1 MEITTQHYLVLGVIL
16 FALGAVG
23 AVTRRNM
30 LVVLMSTGMML
41 SSSLLVFLAFARV
54 NLLPAGK
61 SMVVIVMGLI
71 IVELAVGLALV
82 MSTHRRSGSTL
93 IDDFS
98 LLKG

>member
-16 FALGAVG
+16 FALGAIG
-23 AVTRRNM
+23 AVTRRNI
-30 LVVLMSTGMML
+30 LVVLMSIGMML
-41 SSSLLVFLAFARV
+41 SSSLIVFLAFARV

-61 SMVVIVMGLI
+61 AVAIIVMGLVVI
-71 IVELAVGLALV
+71 EIAVGLALV
-82 MSTHRRSGSTL
+82 VASYRRSGSTS

>member
-1 MEITTQHYLVLGVIL
+1 MEITTQHYLVLGVML

-23 AVTRRNM
+23 AVTRRNI
-30 LVVLMSTGMML
+30 LVVLMSIGMML
-41 SSSLLVFLAFARV
+41 SSSLLVFLAFARA

-61 SMVVIVMGLI
+61 SVALIVMGV
-71 IVELAVGLALV
+71 IVVEIAVGLALV
-82 MSTHRRSGSTL
+82 VASYRRTGSTS

>member
-30 LVVLMSTGMML
+30 LVVLMSIGMML

-61 SMVVIVMGLI
+61 SIVVIVMGLI

-82 MSTHRRSGSTL
+82 MSAHRRSGSTL